1 MAGTMTE
8 EETELRRLMLR
19 LNARAWGIAFGL
31 LLGGGLFVAT
41 NVLVMQGG
49 QDIGRH
55 LNLLRAF
62 FPGYSVSF
70 LGSIIGFIYAFV
82 IGYGLGRLIGTVY
95 NRLVGPAS

>member
-1 MAGTMTE
+1 MTE

-55 LNLLRAF
+55 LTLLRAF

-82 IGYGLGRLIGTVY
+82 IGYGLGRLLGTVY